1 MTRRQGRI
9 RRAALAGA
17 TVTALWPHLA
27 GAAGD
32 PARGRALYLERCALC
47 HGEQG
52 QGWDWGRKVETPPVP
67 VPDLAQVATR
77 RSDDFLFEIVKH
89 GGEAVGRT
97 RFMPPFGFQ
106 LSDADVWD
114 VVAYVRSLGRRP

>member
-1 MTRRQGRI
+1 MTPDRGRI
-9 RRAALAGA
+9 RRAALAGVA
-17 TVTALWPHLA
+17 VTALWPHLA

-32 PARGRALYLERCALC
+32 PARGRTLYLERCALC
-47 HGEQG
+47 HGDRG

-67 VPDLAQVATR
+67 VPDLAQAGPQ
-77 RSDDFLFEIVKH
+77 RSDAFLFDIVKH

-114 VVAYVRSLGRRP
+114 VVAYVRSLERGP